1 MDNLKKTLILG
12 QGQLA
17 WMLETQGRKL
27 GLNNQCLDQ
36 PLSNPELIHSAHV
49 AHGITFESE
58 LYDSKQLKLKLK
70 QLSKRCFPSLDCLE
84 LLQDR
89 QSQKQ
94 SLVDHKLPTSPF
106 WMIDQPTQLLELIKD
121 QKSLVAKKRQG
132 GYDGYGTFILK
143 NLSDAKKFL
152 DENTNPLPE
161 YIFEKFIPFQE
172 ERALQVA
179 RSRSG
184 HIQFFPMVLT
194 VQKDNK
200 CFYVVGPLETPPGLT
215 KKISRWLNQINYV
228 GVMGI
233 EFFYLQG
240 KYLINEVA
248 PRVHNTGHHT
258 LDSCDVDQFTMH
270 WLCHFQDQLP
280 NVELKAPA
288 FVMLNLIGRSLKP
301 VVFPELLDGSL
312 YWYKK
317 SNRVGRKL
325 GHINWVGKN
334 KKALLKRALLSLKNW
349 KL

>member
-1 MDNLKKTLILG
+1 MDNLKKALILG

-27 GLNNQCLDQ
+27 GLEIQCLDQ
-36 PLSNPELIHSAHV
+36 PLSSKNLIHSALS
-49 AHGITFESE
+49 ADAITFESE
-58 LYDSKQLKLKLK
+58 LYGAKQLKQKLK
-70 QLSKRCFPSLDCLE
+70 KTSRSCFPSLDCLG

-89 QSQKQ
+89 QTQKQ
-94 SLVDHKLPTSPF
+94 SLIQSKLPTSPF
-106 WMIDQPTQLLELIKD
+106 WMLQNQDQLFELLKN
-121 QKSLVAKKRQG
+121 QQALVAKKRIG

-143 NLSDAKKFL
+143 NLNDTKKFL
-152 DENTNPLPE
+152 SENSNLLAQF
-161 YIFEKFIPFQE
+161 IFEKFIPFQQ

-179 RSRSG
+179 RSRTG

-200 CFYVVGPLETPPGLT
+200 CFYVVGPLKTPPELA
-215 KKISRWLNQINYV
+215 KKISRWLDRVDYV

-233 EFFYLQG
+233 EFFYLKG
-240 KYLINEVA
+240 KHLINEVA
-248 PRVHNTGHHT
+248 PRVHNSGHHT
-258 LDSCDVDQFTMH
+258 LDSCHVDQFTMH

-280 NVELKAPA
+280 KPELKAPA
-288 FVMLNLIGRSLKP
+288 FVMLNLIGKSLRP
-301 VVFPELLDGSL
+301 VKFPKLLDGCL

-317 SNRVGRKL
+317 SNRQGRKL

-334 KKALLKRALLSLKNW
+334 KKALLKRAILNLKNW